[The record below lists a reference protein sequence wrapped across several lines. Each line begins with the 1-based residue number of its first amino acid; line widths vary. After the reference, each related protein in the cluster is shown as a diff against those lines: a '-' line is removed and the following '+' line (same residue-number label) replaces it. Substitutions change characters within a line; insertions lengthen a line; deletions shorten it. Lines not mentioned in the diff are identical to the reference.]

1 MLYPTLCVTGETA
14 VSLVSGSSRPQGES
28 SDGEGVE
35 QGPQGSKS
43 TTVWAMQK
51 GQQMLLRC
59 CNTLLCF
66 CHHCHYLLAFI
77 LLHAYVSVRQVDS
90 EYACCLAVI
99 HGGDRSVHLLQNC
112 VLTSTDVSI
121 VTISLSLPPF
131 LYDPRLRHISISVSN
146 SLQT

>member
-14 VSLVSGSSRPQGES
+14 VSLVSGSSRAQGES
-28 SDGEGVE
+28 SGGEGVE

-66 CHHCHYLLAFI
+66 CHHCYYLLDFI
-77 LLHAYVSVRQVDS
+77 LLHAYVSVRRVDS

-112 VLTSTDVSI
+112 VC
-121 VTISLSLPPF
+121 
-131 LYDPRLRHISISVSN
+131 
-146 SLQT
+146 SLQLMSLLSQSPFPCLRSYMTLV